1 MHWSK
6 VFNLFAPRDDIK
18 AHLNLFSYRNMHL
31 NFVYFL
37 DYILIVLDVI
47 ILLVISIRNNDADAS
62 GEGDDN
68 IGDNDDNN

>member
-1 MHWSK
+1 
-6 VFNLFAPRDDIK
+6 
-18 AHLNLFSYRNMHL
+18 MHL

-47 ILLVISIRNNDADAS
+47 ILLEISIRNNDADAS